1 MLHGGAPAGWLDLS
15 ANPNPLG
22 TPPAVRAAIGA
33 ARYDRYA
40 DLDTRAAERHLA
52 SDAGVA
58 GDEVLLTAGA
68 TEALRLVATGLLGPD
83 DRAVV
88 VGPTYGEYAR
98 LGALAGAAVEEIRAV
113 PPSFDPPLEAL
124 LDALDGPARVVIVG
138 DPNNPTGRTL
148 GPAGYRR
155 LLGTLGSGTLGSG
168 ALSAGA
174 PGSALLVVDESFA
187 PFAAEE
193 PPDRELLA
201 TGRVLLVRSLTK
213 RLAIPGVRV
222 GYVIGPPGILARLGA
237 ARDPWPVGAHAIAA
251 AKVARWRLAPRER
264 IRIADWRRAL
274 ADQLDARGFR
284 PTRSDANFVLA
295 EAGPVAPELIACLA
309 RRRIAVRDATSFG
322 LPGHLR
328 VAVRPPGERER
339 LFAALDAC
347 GMTREVGPRP

>member
-1 MLHGGAPAGWLDLS
+1 MLHGGAPSGWLDLS

-68 TEALRLVATGLLGPD
+68 TEALRLVATALLGPD

-155 LLGTLGSGTLGSG
+155 LLG

-174 PGSALLVVDESFA
+174 PGSALLVVDESFT

-251 AKVARWRLAPRER
+251 AKVARWRLAPGER
-264 IRIADWRRAL
+264 VRIADWRRAL
-274 ADQLDARGFR
+274 TDGLLTRGLR
-284 PTRSDANFVLA
+284 PTRSDANFVLV

-322 LPGHLR
+322 LPGYLR
-328 VAVRPPGERER
+328 VAVRSPGEQER
-339 LFAALDAC
+339 LFAGLDAFRV
-347 GMTREVGPRP
+347 TS